1 MNPRYSIITERPT
14 PQGYDTDTMYVVEM
28 YQDGDLMHSRALPG
42 KSIYYAQ
49 DVSENWDTGILF
61 PEELKFQPDPSI
73 QV

>member
-1 MNPRYSIITERPT
+1 
-14 PQGYDTDTMYVVEM
+14 MYVVEM